1 MDEIYKVFLTV
12 LALLGGGAEVQ
23 AEPLFCPKLNYYGVN
38 DLFDFQP
45 IIDPYYSG
53 GSGLLRYGDLDLHNR
68 MKANFAELTIDMKR
82 TPLVLGE
89 PENGRL
95 HVFYCAETKCSMQEE
110 LGDAPR
116 ECSAALGVDR
126 CYHFARKSNRGMY
139 CTWGPLDVPSE
150 YWE

>member
-23 AEPLFCPKLNYYGVN
+23 AEPLFCPKLDYYGGIEIGELQLEE
-38 DLFDFQP
+38 DGLF
-45 IIDPYYSG
+45 YYG
-53 GSGLLRYGDLDLHNR
+53 GGLLTYGDLDLHNQ

-95 HVFYCAETKCSMQEE
+95 HVFYCAETKCSRQEQ
-110 LGDAPR
+110 LIDALQ
-116 ECSAALGVDR
+116 ECSEALGVDH
-126 CYHFARKSNRGMY
+126 CYYFAKKSNRGMY
-139 CTWGPLDVPSE
+139 CTWGPMDVPSDF
-150 YWE
+150 WE